1 MDETTRA
8 AIFQP
13 FVTRKQGYG
22 TGLGLALSQ
31 TIMKQHGG
39 TIARDRRAGR
49 RHHGHPLVPAQGG
62 GMRNRGD
69 FSVLIVDDE
78 EGMRLGLEKA
88 LSLEGYRVD
97 SAATGRGGPAPARAE
112 SASTAPS
119 ST

>member
-39 TIARDRRAGR
+39 TIAVTGELDVGTTVTLWFPRK
-49 RHHGHPLVPAQGG
+49 
-62 GMRNRGD
+62 
-69 FSVLIVDDE
+69 E
-78 EGMRLGLEKA
+78 EA
-88 LSLEGYRVD
+88 
-97 SAATGRGGPAPARAE
+97 
-112 SASTAPS
+112 
-119 ST
+119 